1 MAGDKFHSIGEILR
15 SRINTPLV
23 WGILLLTLALTV
35 LFYFSQKQQQEVY
48 NRYIET
54 LSDYKFFA
62 SRIMQ
67 KMERVRIAPETDPA
81 PLMSSLRGL
90 RETAVSVYAASENA
104 RSVTWMPEEREFER
118 FENAAIGWVASVN
131 RYIPQRVEWL
141 DSAGILLKT
150 LNRWNVIFAE
160 PLVTQIDSARMGFAV
175 VSDSL
180 QMKKLPDSLRIRF
193 IKLLEK
199 NAEMTAL
206 WNRIDS
212 DESLVRCDNLLQAFK
227 MQSLQNREMK
237 FWIQQVFYLISIVLL
252 LFTLFFVVRSR
263 K

>member
-81 PLMSSLRGL
+81 RF
-90 RETAVSVYAASENA
+90 A
-104 RSVTWMPEEREFER
+104 RNGGFCLCG
-118 FENAAIGWVASVN
+118 FGKCALG
-131 RYIPQRVEWL
+131 
-141 DSAGILLKT
+141 
-150 LNRWNVIFAE
+150 NV
-160 PLVTQIDSARMGFAV
+160 DARRT
-175 VSDSL
+175 
-180 QMKKLPDSLRIRF
+180 RI
-193 IKLLEK
+193 
-199 NAEMTAL
+199 
-206 WNRIDS
+206 
-212 DESLVRCDNLLQAFK
+212 
-227 MQSLQNREMK
+227 
-237 FWIQQVFYLISIVLL
+237 
-252 LFTLFFVVRSR
+252 
-263 K
+263 